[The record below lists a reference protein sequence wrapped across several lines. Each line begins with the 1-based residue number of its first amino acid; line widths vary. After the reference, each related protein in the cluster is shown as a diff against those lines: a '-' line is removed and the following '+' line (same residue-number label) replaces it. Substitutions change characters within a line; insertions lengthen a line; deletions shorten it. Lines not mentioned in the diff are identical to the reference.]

1 MREVTEF
8 CKANDPSPPDF
19 VSEMVEDGLIRQEC
33 ENDRSRMTAHD
44 KKLVSAKLDHFY
56 ETHWS
61 SVIMSIMQYK
71 NPLVAN
77 AHALTTLSTKVDQS
91 NPVYFH
97 IEWVRPGRHTF
108 VVEHDQGGAILGDD
122 QMYEKRL

>member
-77 AHALTTLSTKVDQS
+77 AHALTTLSTKVD
-91 NPVYFH
+91 
-97 IEWVRPGRHTF
+97 
-108 VVEHDQGGAILGDD
+108 
-122 QMYEKRL
+122 